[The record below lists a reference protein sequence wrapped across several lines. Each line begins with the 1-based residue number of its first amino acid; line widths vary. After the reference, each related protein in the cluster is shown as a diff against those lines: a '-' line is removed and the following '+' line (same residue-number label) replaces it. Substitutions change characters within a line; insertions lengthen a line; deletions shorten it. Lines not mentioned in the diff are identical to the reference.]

1 MITVSNNLVYS
12 ILIALVLTLI
22 YILLRD
28 EDEEE
33 STSNSPIVLG
43 SIFFVLA
50 TISYLYLKRNVEDE
64 LTVVG
69 TYSNDA
75 VTNMKTGK
83 PPF

>member
-1 MITVSNNLVYS
+1 MITVSNNFVYS

-33 STSNSPIVLG
+33 KDSSPIVLA

-50 TISYLYLKRNVEDE
+50 TISYLYIKRNVEDE
-64 LTVVG
+64 LTVVC
-69 TYSNDA
+69 TYSNDI

-83 PPF
+83 APF